1 MPLIIAVA
9 ILLLCPNSG
18 RAQTR
23 GATPQPLGELVDV
36 GGYRVHIYCIG
47 TGSPAVVITGA
58 GFSFDW
64 GLVQPDVAK
73 FTRVCAYDH
82 SGTGWSDPGPVDTC
96 SLRVGEIHA
105 ALSKAHIPGPYVLV
119 GHSLGAY
126 VSRLYASTYPNQ
138 VAGLVI
144 VDHAFSPGMFRMPA
158 PPMVSG
164 TGPPG
169 PFRTKEDIASAF
181 QKLPARDYQLHLWA
195 SSLPASSRI
204 MARNVAMAPECAAE
218 VERVSRANAQTLA
231 AKPLIVLSQPFSPAE
246 LQAQL
251 LSMSSNNKQ
260 IVAENSGHYIMI
272 DRPDIVITAIRDV
285 VAAARNH
292 TNVNK

>member
-1 MPLIIAVA
+1 MPLIIAAA
-9 ILLLCPNSG
+9 ILLLCPHSG

-36 GGYRVHIYCIG
+36 GGYRIHIYCIG
-47 TGSPAVVITGA
+47 TGSPSVVITGA

-105 ALSKAHIPGPYVLV
+105 ALGKAHIPGPYVLV

-138 VAGLVI
+138 WPV
-144 VDHAFSPGMFRMPA
+144 
-158 PPMVSG
+158 
-164 TGPPG
+164 
-169 PFRTKEDIASAF
+169 
-181 QKLPARDYQLHLWA
+181 W
-195 SSLPASSRI
+195 
-204 MARNVAMAPECAAE
+204 
-218 VERVSRANAQTLA
+218 
-231 AKPLIVLSQPFSPAE
+231 
-246 LQAQL
+246 
-251 LSMSSNNKQ
+251 
-260 IVAENSGHYIMI
+260 
-272 DRPDIVITAIRDV
+272 
-285 VAAARNH
+285 
-292 TNVNK
+292 